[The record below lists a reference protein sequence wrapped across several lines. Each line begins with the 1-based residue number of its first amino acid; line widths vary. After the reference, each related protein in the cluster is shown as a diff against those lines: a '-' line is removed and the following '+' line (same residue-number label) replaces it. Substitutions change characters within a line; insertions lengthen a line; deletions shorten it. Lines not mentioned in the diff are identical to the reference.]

1 MTATPL
7 DLSTHGR
14 LNRMDMYNVIE
25 DSKASIDLQV
35 ESVLYSMIYAA
46 ISFKMHYSMHAVSTI
61 LWDTNSA
68 DHIKKLKEK
77 TT

>member
-1 MTATPL
+1 MTDPEGW
-7 DLSTHGR
+7 LSTRGR

-46 ISFKMHYSMHAVSTI
+46 ISFKMHYSMKRHFRILTTRTI
-61 LWDTNSA
+61 FIVRCPIVLW
-68 DHIKKLKEK
+68 I
-77 TT
+77 